1 MYSPKSAAF
10 GSCVDILVVGMDR
23 SGDAPP
29 LGVDE
34 DGVAVALLAKE
45 KLFQVLLLLLLLL
58 LLPWPLR
65 LLLEPCMSMLDET
78 REGPLDRCDGGID
91 IGGAS
96 L

>member
-1 MYSPKSAAF
+1 
-10 GSCVDILVVGMDR
+10 VGIDR

-34 DGVAVALLAKE
+34 DGVAVALLVNDNP
-45 KLFQVLLLLLLLL
+45 FQVLLLLLLL
-58 LLPWPLR
+58 PLR
-65 LLLEPCMSMLDET
+65 LLLEPLMSMLDDT
-78 REGPLDRCDGGID
+78 REGPRDRCEGGID